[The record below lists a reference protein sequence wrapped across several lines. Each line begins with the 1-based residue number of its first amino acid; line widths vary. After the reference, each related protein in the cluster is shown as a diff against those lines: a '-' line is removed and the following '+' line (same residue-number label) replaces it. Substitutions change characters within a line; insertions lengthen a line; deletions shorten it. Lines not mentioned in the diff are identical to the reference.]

1 MVSHPDFMD
10 KAIPIVG
17 SPRLAPY
24 DLLDWQTQIDAIERD
39 PEWKGGDYD
48 RNPARVAEAEF
59 GGLLLTTPEHFNKE
73 NTREGVLKMLRT
85 AREKGGGSD
94 ANNKIRQCEAMMG
107 IDVSDRF
114 GASMDAAARAVKA
127 KVLVIVARQDHVV
140 TPQPAIEFGRKLGAQ
155 VIVLEGDCGHLAN
168 GCEAKTVVA
177 AVSGFL
183 VAR

>member
-1 MVSHPDFMD
+1 
-10 KAIPIVG
+10 
-17 SPRLAPY
+17 
-24 DLLDWQTQIDAIERD
+24 
-39 PEWKGGDYD
+39 
-48 RNPARVAEAEF
+48 
-59 GGLLLTTPEHFNKE
+59 
-73 NTREGVLKMLRT
+73 MLRT

-114 GASMDAAARAVKA
+114 GGSMDAAARAVKA

-155 VIVLEGDCGHLAN
+155 VIVLESDCGHLAN

-177 AVSGFL
+177 AVNGFL
-183 VAR
+183 GAQ